1 MHGTNL
7 KGIIRIL
14 NITDHVVQNSKG
26 TKIERK
32 ISSPSPCLLP
42 FFEGNRCCRFPSFQG
57 QSIHIQA
64 IHIFFPFITI
74 AHVSYTVFHTCSFHI
89 TYLESCFVSVHK
101 SILTFF
107 FYRGWSSTVA
117 LNYSSK
123 YGRWSALSLR
133 HSGHHSVAAVGQMPR
148 INHQAA

>member
-1 MHGTNL
+1 MAQNL
-7 KGIIRIL
+7 KGIICIL

-26 TKIERK
+26 NKIERK
-32 ISSPSPCLLP
+32 ISSPSPCLLLP
-42 FFEGNRCCRFPSFQG
+42 FFEGNQCCRFPSFQG

-74 AHVSYTVFHTCSFHI
+74 ANVSYTVFHTCSFHI

-107 FYRGWSSTVA
+107 LQRLVFHCGYKLLLKVWQVECPVPKTFRPP
-117 LNYSSK
+117 
-123 YGRWSALSLR
+123 LSGYL
-133 HSGHHSVAAVGQMPR
+133 GQMPR
-148 INHQAA
+148 INHHAA